1 MLLLNNL
8 THVLLDYGLEMKFVF
23 SIFFFFPFF
32 LQVIVGLYIV
42 GLPLRSWQTIGA
54 PSVQGSAQCPFFR
67 FWQLQDSNPRPADY
81 HADVLPL
88 RHFDP
93 PIDV

>member
-1 MLLLNNL
+1 MNKKIVFLF
-8 THVLLDYGLEMKFVF
+8 FVF
-23 SIFFFFPFF
+23 STG
-32 LQVIVGLYIV
+32 LVLLYIA
-42 GLPLRSWQTIGA
+42 GLPLRSCQTIGA

-67 FWQLQDSNPRPADY
+67 FWLQQDSNSRPGAY

-93 PIDV
+93 PIG